1 MRSVSDSFKERK
13 NKVGDKITPIYL
25 YSIQYD
31 EVGNRWM
38 RLAGYSTDIVFD
50 GITYQKYTVVH
61 NGTRENL
68 NGRIDKVT
76 LSIGN
81 VDRVLQY
88 YLDTYDGLKG
98 KKVILSMVWLENLDL
113 PECVIS
119 DEYYIEDSTSYRK
132 AVSLTLASSLDVLD
146 VQLPRR
152 SFYRYYCRFLFKG
165 QDCGYAGAEGV
176 CNKTFNRCQ
185 ELGNTT
191 RFGGF
196 PGIPMKR
203 MLVK

>member
-1 MRSVSDSFKERK
+1 MRGVSDSFKEMK

-31 EVGNRWM
+31 AVANKWLRFC
-38 RLAGYSTDIVFD
+38 SHTSDIEFD
-50 GITYQKYTVVH
+50 GITYQKYTITH
-61 NGTRENL
+61 DGTSENL
-68 NGRIDKVT
+68 NGRADKVN
-76 LSIGN
+76 LAIGN
-81 VDRVLQY
+81 VNRQLQY

-98 KKVILSMVWLENLDL
+98 KKVTISLVWLEKIDF
-113 PECVIS
+113 VDS
-119 DEYYIEDSTSYRK
+119 VMTGEYRIEDSTSNKK
-132 AVSLTLASSLDVLD
+132 AVSLTLSSNLDVLD

-152 SFYRYYCRFLFKG
+152 SFHRYYCRFLFKG

-176 CNKTFNRCQ
+176 CNKTFQRCE
-185 ELGNTT
+185 ELGNIT

-196 PGIPMKR
+196 PGIPMAR